1 MLKNV
6 VNFSTN
12 VTRTKQANLYLLG
25 EVMTTGGK
33 QNIKEDYRTSTS
45 CS

>member
-6 VNFSTN
+6 VNVLTN
-12 VTRTKQANLYLLG
+12 VTRTKLANLYLLG
-25 EVMTTGGK
+25 EVMIAVGK
-33 QNIKEDYRTSTS
+33 QHIKQDYRTSTS